1 VSAPIMRL
9 FAVVVL
15 LFALLVAWTSRW
27 TVFDAKALRDNALN
41 ARPLIAQLHVKR
53 GAIEAADG
61 TVLARSVRGP
71 RGTYGRTYPTGSLFG
86 HPVGYSDVALGQL
99 SGIERYRN
107 DELSGQGDSELGSL
121 ADQLQGKRQQGDTV
135 VTTLD
140 PAAQRIA
147 EQQLA
152 AAGTGA
158 GAVVALDPRTGAVK
172 VMASTPGYDPNTIGD
187 AGVFRALNAPGS
199 GAPLLNRATESSYAP
214 GSTFK
219 VVTAAAAIDTGR
231 YAPDSTIN
239 GDSPKTISGVAMHND
254 LNTSWGDIS
263 LTTAMTNSVNTVF
276 GQIGEALG
284 KRTMADYMSR
294 FGFYRR
300 PPLDYPADEMFA
312 SGERLNGRLLPVQS
326 SLVDVGRMAIGQD
339 KLAVT
344 PMQMAMVV
352 SAVANGGRLMTPHL
366 TDRVVDPDGRV
377 VKRIAPR
384 VWSTPI
390 SPRTAVALNQMMRN
404 VVESGTGTAVQLP
417 GIQVAG
423 KTGTAE
429 IGATGSNLTQPS
441 FVAFAPADNP
451 RIAIAVTVER
461 SQGGFGGTVAA
472 PIARAVLQ
480 SLLQRP

>member
-1 VSAPIMRL
+1 MSTPIMRL
-9 FAVVVL
+9 FATIVVL
-15 LFALLVAWTSRW
+15 FAVLVAWTSRW
-27 TVFDAKALRDNALN
+27 SVFEARALN
-41 ARPLIAQLHVKR
+41 DNQLNKRPLLAQLHVKR

-61 TVLARSVRGP
+61 TVLARSVHGP
-71 RGTYGRTYPTGSLFG
+71 RGTYRRTYPTGALFG
-86 HPVGYSDVALGQL
+86 HPVGYSNVALQQL
-99 SGIERYRN
+99 SGIERFRN
-107 DELSGQGDSELGSL
+107 GELSGQSTSELGSL

-135 VTTLD
+135 ITSLD
-140 PAAQRIA
+140 PRAQQIA
-147 EQQLA
+147 EQELA
-152 AAGTGA
+152 ATGSP

-172 VMASTPGYDPNTIGD
+172 VMASTPGYDPNALGD
-187 AGVFRALNAPGS
+187 PGRYRALNSDPA
-199 GAPLLNRATESSYAP
+199 APLLNRATQSSYAP

-219 VVTAAAAIDTGR
+219 VITASAAIDSGR
-231 YAPDSTIN
+231 YTPNSVIDGS
-239 GDSPKTISGVAMHND
+239 SPKTISGVPMRND
-254 LNTSWGDIS
+254 LGTSYGPIT
-263 LTTAMTNSVNTVF
+263 LTDAMTNSVNTVF

-284 KRTMADYMSR
+284 KQTMADYMRR
-294 FGFYRR
+294 FGFYRK

-312 SGERLNGRLLPVQS
+312 SGERLNGRLLPVDSPQ
-326 SLVDVGRMAIGQD
+326 VDVGRMAIGQD

-344 PMQMAMVV
+344 PLQMAMVV
-352 SAVANGGRLMTPHL
+352 AAVANGGRLMAPHL
-366 TDRVVDPDGRV
+366 ADRVVDPDGRTV
-377 VKRIAPR
+377 DRVQPK

-390 SPRTAVALNQMMRN
+390 SATTAAEVNQMMRN

-429 IGATGSNLTQPS
+429 VGTLGANLTQPS

-480 SLLQRP
+480 SLLSR